1 MGVEIERKFLVDHE
15 KWNKLPKPEGTHFR
29 QGYLVN
35 TKNKTIRVRTTD
47 QQGFITFK
55 GASEGISRK
64 EFEYKIPLDEGNELL
79 DIFAE
84 SEIEKIRFR
93 IQYKGKLWEVDQFL
107 GDNEGLLMAEI
118 ELKSETETFTLPDW
132 ATKEVSDDNRYYN
145 SYLSTNPFK
154 SW

>member
-1 MGVEIERKFLVDHE
+1 MGVEIERKFLVDYE
-15 KWNKLPKPEGTHFR
+15 KWNKLPKLEGTHFR

-35 TKNKTIRVRTTD
+35 SKNKTIRVRTTD

-55 GASEGISRK
+55 GESKGISRK
-64 EFEYKIPLDEGNELL
+64 EFEYKIPVEEGNELL

-93 IQYKGKLWEVDQFL
+93 IQHEGHLWEVDQFL

-132 ATKEVSDDNRYYN
+132 VTNEVSDDNRYYN